1 MPVVKELPN
10 SNKLFGELIQYFL
23 DGAKENDL
31 QVFRNT
37 GLAETKQEL
46 VKSFIENSQFKHP
59 QAKSLKHCMMSFSPE
74 DEEAIS
80 QHPELLMDMIDRYLS
95 LRGYDKGLCFGVIH
109 RPPSG
114 AIHWHVLIS
123 TNQYRSSR
131 SQRAGDLKDFV
142 QQNKD
147 LEYYQKKKWGHVLK
161 KSIAYIDKD
170 RPQDKK
176 LKSTPRT
183 DNRDFVI
190 QIYNEVADK
199 SSSLSDF
206 YKRIENEYP
215 EFTPYETKRGVI
227 NGCKYKS
234 YKWRISTHM
243 DKERYQMLK
252 DLEQLKNIRE
262 KQQKERGR
270 TR

>member
-1 MPVVKELPN
+1 MPLIKELKS
-10 SNKLFGELIQYFL
+10 SNKPFKDMIQYFL
-23 DGAKENDL
+23 DGAEKNDM
-31 QVFRNT
+31 QVFYNT

-46 VKSFIENSQFKHP
+46 TKAFIENSQFKN
-59 QAKSLKHCMMSFSPE
+59 AKSKNHKHIIISFSPS
-74 DEEAIS
+74 DEEAINEN
-80 QHPELLMDMIDRYLS
+80 PELLTDILDRYVK
-95 LRGYDKGLCFGVIH
+95 LRGYDLGMGFFALH
-109 RPPSG
+109 RPKSG
-114 AIHWHVLIS
+114 AIHWHGIVS
-123 TNQYRSSR
+123 THEYRSSKSLR
-131 SQRAGDLKDFV
+131 NELSDFV

-147 LEYYQKKKWGHVLK
+147 LEHYQKEKWGHVLK

-176 LKSTPRT
+176 LKKTPRT

-206 YKRIENEYP
+206 YKRIEKEHP

-234 YKWRISTHM
+234 LKWRASTHM
-243 DKERYQMLK
+243 DKERYQMLQ
-252 DLEQLKNIRE
+252 DLEQLKNIRA